1 MAAALCGCRGAL
13 GVGNPTAFGSHLQ
26 IQVSLGSSLPSTA
39 LPWAA
44 VSSAALSVSM
54 EMAARA
60 AGFHQN
66 RIKTQFC
73 PKWIILLS
81 FLSFFLLYYAVH
93 RWGWTYFN
101 DLDLLSRISV
111 EMSSRSRCFHVAGMP
126 PDSDNTHPVPLVPF
140 PEPPSSALLSITVQ
154 LPVGSKQKGQHP
166 QARKGRDLHSSPRLL
181 CYCLKCSKVTRK
193 ERGPLQGGGDTQTLS
208 LGASKLA
215 PLAVF
220 VLLFQVW
227 AGFASPLTVTAPEPS
242 CTVPASG
249 AAPSPRT
256 AGSRKACRKFVRSRK
271 ADSTERVRKGVR
283 EELTSPMQRAGARL
297 GT

>member
-126 PDSDNTHPVPLVPF
+126 LTQTTLTQCHLCHF
-140 PEPPSSALLSITVQ
+140 
-154 LPVGSKQKGQHP
+154 QHP
-166 QARKGRDLHSSPRLL
+166 LALPCFPSLFSYQWDLSR
-181 CYCLKCSKVTRK
+181 
-193 ERGPLQGGGDTQTLS
+193 RGSTPKHAKAEISTVLQGS
-208 LGASKLA
+208 
-215 PLAVF
+215 
-220 VLLFQVW
+220 
-227 AGFASPLTVTAPEPS
+227 FATA
-242 CTVPASG
+242 
-249 AAPSPRT
+249 
-256 AGSRKACRKFVRSRK
+256 
-271 ADSTERVRKGVR
+271 
-283 EELTSPMQRAGARL
+283 
-297 GT
+297 